1 MKKLFPIVFS
11 ILILTGISATQLDSA
26 FAQTPSAT
34 PSNFKVAFIGDQ
46 GYYED
51 DAELVLQLIASEN
64 TDMVLHQGDF
74 DYNQSPNDWD
84 TMITDELGLN
94 FPYFASVG
102 NHDLELDQWP
112 NYQQKLQERL
122 DRIDGAECTGDLG
135 NKSSCHYQGLFF
147 ILSGVGTIG
156 SGTSGVILSEHISYI
171 QNELAQDESIWSLCT
186 WHKNHQLMQVGG
198 KGTEVSMEVY
208 DACREGGAI
217 IATGHE
223 HSYSRTKTL
232 TSMADQTVDP
242 AWSDP
247 GEVRVADGATFAFVS
262 GLGGKSVRDQERCL
276 PQNYPYGCNGEWAS
290 IYSATQDSRLLSGAL
305 FCEFNYNGQADKA
318 FCYFKN
324 TEGQTYD
331 EFNITSF
338 MGVEIPPEPPVTY
351 EQEVSTFENIPVDI
365 SLLASDA
372 NGDPLTYTIVS
383 GPSNGS
389 LSGTDS
395 FRTYTPNVGF
405 TGDDSFTFKVNDGT
419 ADSNVSEV
427 TIAVDAIPSSGTLN
441 IRVNSGDDDVE
452 ESSSGSMYIT
462 STDLELVDDSGSNG
476 NDQTVGIRFTNIN
489 VPQGSTITSAY
500 IEFETDTTDSVSTL
514 LTIHAQDS
522 DNAPAFSSA
531 TNNVSS
537 REQTSASIPW
547 NPDAWNTVSQKHQTP
562 SLSPLVKEIVDRSGW
577 NPGNDMVFI
586 ITGIG
591 TRTAEAYEGES
602 ANAPLLHIE
611 YDAITP
617 NNPPTALD
625 DDYSTDEDTPLNVSL
640 SGVLGNDSD
649 SDLDAL
655 TAILDTDVA
664 NGSLTLNS
672 DGSFSYTPDAD
683 FNGADFFT
691 YHANDTQDDSSI
703 VTASISIDPVNDEPS
718 FTTSDQSVGEN
729 EGPVSVLGFAT
740 FNPGATDEAAQTA
753 TYFTSNDNNGLF
765 STQPAV
771 SPDGTLNFEPTAD
784 TFGSALVT
792 ISVQDNGGTANGGDD
807 TSPDQTFSITVNP
820 TNDVIVEEF
829 IVNTSGNK
837 RWTGFVTTNVTSGG
851 APVENANVQGLWS
864 GGASS
869 SDSCTTDANGLC
881 QVSKS
886 TKESTLTFTVQDIT
900 GVGVSYDT
908 SANDSITFD
917 KNGNTPGINS
927 PPVAVDDSANVQKG
941 SSIIINVVDNDSDD
955 GILDLSSITITQAP
969 SNELSLIENGDGTLS
984 YTHDGTDTISDS
996 FKYTINDNEGETSN
1010 EATVS
1015 ITITEPTPTTFVHV
1029 ESLVGSTSTKGP
1041 WTTFTVIITIHDH
1054 DNPGMLHS
1062 DVIVSGDW
1070 DGGAESDS
1078 CTTVDGS
1085 CSVSYRIK
1093 SSGPVT
1099 FDVTDLSG
1107 TGFDRDFLDH
1117 LTMIT
1122 VP

>member
-1 MKKLFPIVFS
+1 
-11 ILILTGISATQLDSA
+11 
-26 FAQTPSAT
+26 
-34 PSNFKVAFIGDQ
+34 
-46 GYYED
+46 
-51 DAELVLQLIASEN
+51 
-64 TDMVLHQGDF
+64 
-74 DYNQSPNDWD
+74 
-84 TMITDELGLN
+84 
-94 FPYFASVG
+94 
-102 NHDLELDQWP
+102 
-112 NYQQKLQERL
+112 
-122 DRIDGAECTGDLG
+122 
-135 NKSSCHYQGLFF
+135 
-147 ILSGVGTIG
+147 
-156 SGTSGVILSEHISYI
+156 
-171 QNELAQDESIWSLCT
+171 
-186 WHKNHQLMQVGG
+186 
-198 KGTEVSMEVY
+198 
-208 DACREGGAI
+208 
-217 IATGHE
+217 
-223 HSYSRTKTL
+223 
-232 TSMADQTVDP
+232 
-242 AWSDP
+242 
-247 GEVRVADGATFAFVS
+247 
-262 GLGGKSVRDQERCL
+262 
-276 PQNYPYGCNGEWAS
+276 
-290 IYSATQDSRLLSGAL
+290 
-305 FCEFNYNGQADKA
+305 
-318 FCYFKN
+318 
-324 TEGQTYD
+324 
-331 EFNITSF
+331 

-405 TGDDSFTFKVNDGT
+405 TGDDSFTFKANDGT
-419 ADSNVSEV
+419 ADSNVSTV
-427 TIAVDAIPSSGTLN
+427 TITVDAIPSSGTLN
-441 IRVNSGDDDVE
+441 IRVNSGNDDVE

-476 NDQTVGIRFTNIN
+476 NDQTVGIRFTSIN

-500 IEFETDTTDSVSTL
+500 IEFETDTTDSVSTS

-531 TNNVSS
+531 SNNVSS
-537 REQTSASIPW
+537 REQTSASVAW
-547 NPDAWNTVSQKHQTP
+547 NPDAWNTVSEKHQTP
-562 SLSPLVKEIVDRSGW
+562 SLSLLVKEVVDRSGW

-591 TRTAEAYEGES
+591 TRTAESYEGES
-602 ANAPLLHIE
+602 TNAPLLHIE

-617 NNPPTALD
+617 NNPPTANADADQIVTEGDNVVLD
-625 DDYSTDEDTPLNVSL
+625 GSGSTD
-640 SGVLGNDSD
+640 
-649 SDLDAL
+649 
-655 TAILDTDVA
+655 
-664 NGSLTLNS
+664 S
-672 DGSFSYTPDAD
+672 DGTITSYLWTQESGILVSFDDNTI
-683 FNGADFFT
+683 FN
-691 YHANDTQDDSSI
+691 
-703 VTASISIDPVNDEPS
+703 PS
-718 FTTSDQSVGEN
+718 FTAPGVPSPQDLVFSLEVTDN
-729 EGPVSVLGFAT
+729 D
-740 FNPGATDEAAQTA
+740 GATN
-753 TYFTSNDNNGLF
+753 S
-765 STQPAV
+765 
-771 SPDGTLNFEPTAD
+771 D
-784 TFGSALVT
+784 TV
-792 ISVQDNGGTANGGDD
+792 I
-807 TSPDQTFSITVNP
+807 ITVNP
-820 TNDVIVEEF
+820 TSDVIVEEF
-829 IVNTSGNK
+829 IVTTSGNK
-837 RWTGFVTTNVTSGG
+837 RWTGFVTTSVTSGG

-864 GGASS
+864 GGASG

-881 QVSKS
+881 RVSKS

-917 KNGNTPGINS
+917 KNGNTPGVNS

-941 SSIIINVVDNDSDD
+941 SSIVINVVDNDSDD
-955 GILDLSSITITQAP
+955 GILDLSSITITQDP
-969 SNELSLIENGDGTLS
+969 SNEISLIDNGDGTLS
-984 YTHDGTDTISDS
+984 YTHDGTDTIFDS

-1054 DNPGMLHS
+1054 DNPGTLHS